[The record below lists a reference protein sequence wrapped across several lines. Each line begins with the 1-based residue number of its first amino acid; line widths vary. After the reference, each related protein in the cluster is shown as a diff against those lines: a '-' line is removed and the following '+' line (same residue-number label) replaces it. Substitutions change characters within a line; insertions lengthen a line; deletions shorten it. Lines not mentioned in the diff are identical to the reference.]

1 MRTCSGFNWLRIGQ
15 VPDRYE
21 YGALHRGISS
31 LAEELLAPQEGIG
44 TIGLHRASSAVLTL
58 VRH

>member
-1 MRTCSGFNWLRIGQ
+1 M
-15 VPDRYE
+15 PDRYE